1 MYKFLPMVAVIF
13 TVPAFFAVSLP
24 SASTDTTLL
33 FELFQTGATE
43 AFNTTMDRLS
53 PHTVYHTLPVFVKM
67 SDCYNE
73 FRLLSHTF
81 PPQNH
86 TE

>member
-1 MYKFLPMVAVIF
+1 MVAVIF

-53 PHTVYHTLPVFVKM
+53 PPYSLPYPACICKDV
-67 SDCYNE
+67 
-73 FRLLSHTF
+73 
-81 PPQNH
+81 
-86 TE
+86 

>member
-1 MYKFLPMVAVIF
+1 MFAVIF

-53 PHTVYHTLPVFVKM
+53 PTY
-67 SDCYNE
+67 S
-73 FRLLSHTF
+73 LLY
-81 PPQNH
+81 PACICKDV
-86 TE
+86 